1 MKLFNL
7 KEYLENPTKEIIT
20 KKGRK
25 VRILCTD
32 RKDSYF
38 PIVALVEWEDKKE
51 TIEETMHYTKDGKW
65 IIGCD
70 SGNDLCFAPEKHEG
84 WINVYVYVNDDQ
96 SYTAG
101 HVFASK
107 EEAEVAGDS
116 CNTYITTLKIEWE
129 E

>member
-38 PIVALVEWEDKKE
+38 PIVALVEGEDN
-51 TIEETMHYTKDGKW
+51 IEETMHYTKDGEW
-65 IIGCD
+65 IIDCD

-84 WINVYVYVNDDQ
+84 WINVYGGDGGFRGGSIYP
-96 SYTAG
+96 
-101 HVFASK
+101 SK
-107 EEAEVAGDS
+107 EVANNSKCLCG
-116 CNTYITTLKIEWE
+116 YITTIKIEWE

>member
-1 MKLFNL
+1 MIQDL
-7 KEYLENPTKEIIT
+7 
-20 KKGRK
+20 
-25 VRILCTD
+25 
-32 RKDSYF
+32 
-38 PIVALVEWEDKKE
+38 
-51 TIEETMHYTKDGKW
+51 TI
-65 IIGCD
+65 
-70 SGNDLCFAPEKHEG
+70 S
-84 WINVYVYVNDDQ
+84 YVYEGIETTVNDDQ